1 MMLDKDNIIMTESAP
16 TQQTVSSAVYLDTSR
31 PIVERVQDLLS
42 RLTLDE
48 KIGQMRNPA
57 QAIPR
62 LNIPA
67 YDFWSEA
74 LHGVAR
80 NGRATVFPQAIGM
93 AATWDPV
100 LVKKIGSVVGDEA
113 RAKYHEALRRKGS
126 TGIYQGLTMWSPN
139 INIFRD
145 PRWGRGQETWGE
157 DPFLTGEMGAAY
169 VRGLQG
175 DHPKY
180 LKTAACA
187 KHFAVHSGPEKL
199 RHTFNAKVSLRDL
212 NATYLPAFK
221 KLVTE
226 AGVEAVMGA
235 YNRTNDEPCC
245 ASQLLLVKTLRG
257 DWAFQGHVV
266 SDCGALTDF
275 HQGHKVTKDV
285 VESAALALK
294 AGCDLSCICTYD
306 HLGEAIDRGLITEAD
321 IDRSLGRTL
330 VTRFKLGM
338 FDPPADVPYGAIPLS
353 VVNCAEHR
361 QVAYEAAVKSIVLLK
376 NRGNILPIREHARKI
391 MLVGPNAA
399 SVDVLLGNYYG
410 LNDSLTTLL
419 QGIVARVPE
428 GVGLEYRPGCP
439 LTQQSEL
446 KDWSLVEAPTA
457 DVTIACMGLS
467 PLLEGEEGD
476 ASMSDAQG
484 DRTQITLPPIQ
495 AEYLRKLAI
504 GGAKVVLVLT
514 GGSPIA
520 LGDLED
526 LMEGIVYVWYP
537 GQEGGKAVADVLFG
551 DAVPSG
557 KLPLTFPKSLDQ
569 LPPFEDY
576 DMTGRTY
583 RYATQE
589 TLFPFGFGLSYTRF
603 TYSDL
608 ALDKSTIRAGESL
621 ALRCTLTNSGSVE
634 AEEVVQVYLSD
645 LEASTIVPLHS
656 LIGFRRVHLKPGER
670 TAITFTVTPEMM
682 KMVNDDGDRVLEPG
696 EFRVTVGGCSPSER
710 GVRLGAPAPVSIAFT
725 VTA

>member
-1 MMLDKDNIIMTESAP
+1 MTESAP
-16 TQQTVSSAVYLDTSR
+16 PQQTMSPAVYLDPSR
-31 PIVERVQDLLS
+31 PIAERVRDLLS

-48 KIGQMRNPA
+48 KIGQMRNQT

-74 LHGVAR
+74 LHGVAG

-93 AATWDPV
+93 AATWDPE
-100 LVKKIGSVVGDEA
+100 LIQKIASAVGDEA
-113 RAKYHEALRRKGS
+113 RAKHHEALRRKGS
-126 TGIYQGLTMWSPN
+126 TGMFQGLTVWSPN

-175 DHPKY
+175 AHPKY
-180 LKTAACA
+180 LKVAACA

-199 RHTFNAKVSLRDL
+199 RHVFNAKVSPRDL
-212 NATYLPAFK
+212 HATYLPAFK

-245 ASQLLLVKTLRG
+245 ASQLLLVDTLRG

-266 SDCGALTDF
+266 SDCSALTDF
-275 HQGHKVTKDV
+275 HRGHKVTKDV

-294 AGCDLSCICTYD
+294 AGCDLSCLCTYD

-321 IDRSLGRTL
+321 IDHSLERTL
-330 VTRFKLGM
+330 TTRFKLGL
-338 FDPPADVPYGAIPLS
+338 FDPPADVPFAAIPMS
-353 VVNCAEHR
+353 VVGSAEHC
-361 QVAYEAAVKSIVLLK
+361 QLAYEAAVKSIVLLK
-376 NRGNILPIREHARKI
+376 NKNNVLPITEQAKKI
-391 MLVGPNAA
+391 LVVGPTAA
-399 SVDVLLGNYYG
+399 NIEVLLGNYHG
-410 LNDSLTTLL
+410 LNDSLTTLI
-419 QGIVARVPE
+419 QGLVARAPE
-428 GVGLEYRPGCP
+428 GVSLQYRPACP
-439 LTQQSEL
+439 LSQRVEL
-446 KDWSLVEAPTA
+446 RDWSVLGTPDA
-457 DVTIACMGLS
+457 DVIIACMGLS
-467 PLLEGEEGD
+467 PLLESEE
-476 ASMSDAQG
+476 SDACLSDENG
-484 DRTQITLPPIQ
+484 DRAQISLPPIQ
-495 AEYLRKLAI
+495 IEYLTRLAI

-526 LMEGIVYVWYP
+526 LMEAVVYVWYP

-551 DAVPSG
+551 DVVPSG
-557 KLPLTFPKSLDQ
+557 KLPLTFPKSLEQ

-576 DMTGRTY
+576 NMTGRTY
-583 RYATQE
+583 RYATE
-589 TLFPFGFGLSYTRF
+589 EPLYPFGFGLSYTHF

-608 ALDKSTIRAGESL
+608 AIDKSIIRAGESL
-621 ALRCTLTNSGSVE
+621 PFHCTLTNSGE
-634 AEEVVQVYLSD
+634 LDAEEVAQIYLSD
-645 LEASTIVPLHS
+645 LEASTVVPLYS
-656 LIGFRRVHLKPGER
+656 LIGFQRVHLKPGER
-670 TAITFTVTPEMM
+670 TVISFTITPEMM
-682 KMVNDDGDRVLEPG
+682 EIVNDAGDRVLEPG
-696 EFRVTVGGCSPSER
+696 EFRVMVGGCSPSER
-710 GVRLGAPAPVSIAFT
+710 GVRLGASAPVSTTFT
-725 VTA
+725 VSA

>member
-1 MMLDKDNIIMTESAP
+1 MSEPILN
-16 TQQTVSSAVYLDTSR
+16 QQTNSQAVYLDPMR
-31 PIVERVQDLLS
+31 PISERVRDLLS
-42 RLTLDE
+42 RMTLDE

-57 QAIPR
+57 RAIPH

-93 AATWDPV
+93 AATWDPA
-100 LVKKIGSVVGDEA
+100 LIEKIASAVGDEA
-113 RAKYHEALRRKGS
+113 RAKYHEALRRNGA

-139 INIFRD
+139 VNIFRD

-157 DPFLTGEMGAAY
+157 DPYLTGEMGAAY

-175 DHPKY
+175 DDPKY

-199 RHTFNAKVSLRDL
+199 RHVFNAKVSARDL
-212 NATYLPAFK
+212 HATYLPAFK

-306 HLGEAIDRGLITEAD
+306 HLGEAIERGLITEAD
-321 IDRSLGRTL
+321 IDHSLGRTL
-330 VTRFKLGM
+330 ATRFKLGM
-338 FDPPADVPYGAIPLS
+338 FDPPADVPYTSIPVS
-353 VVNCAEHR
+353 IVNSPEHR
-361 QVAYEAAVKSIVLLK
+361 QLAYEAAVKSIVLLK
-376 NRGNILPIREHARKI
+376 NNGNILPIRQETRKI

-399 SVDVLLGNYYG
+399 SIDVLLGNYYG
-410 LNDSLTTLL
+410 MNDSLTTLM

-446 KDWSLVEAPTA
+446 KDWSLVMAPNY

-476 ASMSDAQG
+476 ASMSDEQG
-484 DRTQITLPPIQ
+484 DRAQIGLPPVQ
-495 AEYLRKLAI
+495 VEYLTKLAHA
-504 GGAKVVLVLT
+504 GGKIVLVLT

-520 LGDLED
+520 LGGLED
-526 LMEGIVYVWYP
+526 LMEAIVYVWYP

-557 KLPLTFPKSLDQ
+557 KLPLTFPKSLEQ
-569 LPPFEDY
+569 LPPFENY
-576 DMTGRTY
+576 DMAGRTY
-583 RYATQE
+583 RYATE
-589 TLFPFGFGLSYTRF
+589 EPLFPFGFGLSYTHF

-608 ALDKSTIRAGESL
+608 KLDAATIPAGKSLGL
-621 ALRCTLTNSGSVE
+621 NVLLTNSGAVE
-634 AEEVVQVYLSD
+634 AEEVAQIYLRD
-645 LEASTIVPLHS
+645 LKASTVVPLHS
-656 LIGFRRVHLKPGER
+656 LVGFRRVHLKPGESTVIR
-670 TAITFTVTPEMM
+670 FTLTPDMM
-682 KMVNDDGDRVLEPG
+682 SLVNDDGERVLEPG
-696 EFRVTVGGCSPSER
+696 EFVVTVGGCSPSER
-710 GVRLGAPAPVSIAFT
+710 GGQLGASAAVSKSFA